1 MRGIKFHKFPNRL
14 SCRSGRS
21 LNETETFALTSETQI
36 LEVPY
41 ARTGLFLNIFEKK
54 KMLTNAWLPGC
65 ILTAQ
70 ESCNHNVD
78 LGYDMVHRRFITQT
92 VGYCKWISLIIT
104 NGHRLFQSVVG
115 SGACHSSPHCW
126 VICVLNVNLGG
137 NRRRMNNTTTRW
149 QLKLNCCWRSIKKPG
164 VVNRKNKKKIVC
176 DDLAGSS

>member
-1 MRGIKFHKFPNRL
+1 
-14 SCRSGRS
+14 
-21 LNETETFALTSETQI
+21 
-36 LEVPY
+36 
-41 ARTGLFLNIFEKK
+41 
-54 KMLTNAWLPGC
+54 MLTNAWLPGC

-126 VICVLNVNLGG
+126 VICAECEPWWKPQADEQHN
-137 NRRRMNNTTTRW
+137 NRMTTEIE
-149 QLKLNCCWRSIKKPG
+149 LL
-164 VVNRKNKKKIVC
+164 
-176 DDLAGSS
+176 LAFDKETWGSD